1 MNARST
7 LPPTMLFVA
16 LTILTGCDR
25 DPRSAEF
32 FAAHPDEARTVL
44 ASCTAGTQA
53 GPECA
58 NAKDGLSDFTRKQS
72 IDNLIEQAKAHGG

>member
-1 MNARST
+1 
-7 LPPTMLFVA
+7 
-16 LTILTGCDR
+16 
-25 DPRSAEF
+25 
-32 FAAHPDEARTVL
+32 VL